1 MSAFRIEATFSD
13 YYAVLHEGR
22 RVAILFPAR
31 SYVKADV
38 WPAQQALPWSLMPD
52 PEAFPDAA
60 CTGLPRPL
68 SPAGNRFDSFS
79 NVLAFL
85 GIEQR
90 AEAQA
95 A

>member
-1 MSAFRIEATFSD
+1 MSAFTLAQTFD
-13 YYAVLHEGR
+13 DFFAVLHEGR

-79 NVLAFL
+79 DVLAFL

-90 AEAQA
+90 AEAA
-95 A
+95 

>member
-1 MSAFRIEATFSD
+1 VSGFVLSQTHEDFF
-13 YYAVLHEGR
+13 AVLHEGR

-31 SYVKADV
+31 PYVRADI

-52 PEAFPDAA
+52 PEAFPDPA
-60 CTGLPRPL
+60 CTGLPSPL
-68 SPAGNRFDSFS
+68 SPAGNRFDSLS
-79 NVLAFL
+79 EVLSFL

>member
-1 MSAFRIEATFSD
+1 MTTFRIEPTFSD
-13 YYAVLHEGR
+13 YHAIYWGDR
-22 RVAILFPAR
+22 KVAILFPAR
-31 SYVKADV
+31 PYVQADV

-68 SPAGNRFDSFS
+68 SPAGNRFDSFEQ
-79 NVLAFL
+79 VLAFL
-85 GIEQR
+85 GLEQER
-90 AEAQA
+90 AA

>member
-1 MSAFRIEATFSD
+1 MIAFSLEQRHDDFW
-13 YYAVLHEGR
+13 AVMHGGR

-38 WPAQQALPWSLMPD
+38 WPARQALPWSLMPD

-68 SPAGNRFDSFS
+68 SPAGNRFDSFGE
-79 NVLAFL
+79 VLAFL

-90 AEAQA
+90 AEAA
-95 A
+95 